1 MSSRS
6 CEDEAT
12 VIPGEQ
18 PCICPPPCISTLTQY
33 SPCPRCRHPHKSRG
47 SIPSNEDADRKPAV
61 LFGVSLDQNYSVQKE
76 NIGCLK
82 YCRIFLFILS
92 MLIIRLCFQT
102 HPGNRRCAGSIQGSR
117 TKSCWSSSIKVNIH
131 SLLSFRL
138 STLILRSL
146 GSLE

>member
-61 LFGVSLDQNYSVQKE
+61 LFG
-76 NIGCLK
+76 
-82 YCRIFLFILS
+82 
-92 MLIIRLCFQT
+92 T

-117 TKSCWSSSIKVNIH
+117 TKSCWSSSIKSHLLFLLCQHEDVSEQPTNPRH
-131 SLLSFRL
+131 PRSSLPL
-138 STLILRSL
+138 STHCRFHILFID
-146 GSLE
+146 